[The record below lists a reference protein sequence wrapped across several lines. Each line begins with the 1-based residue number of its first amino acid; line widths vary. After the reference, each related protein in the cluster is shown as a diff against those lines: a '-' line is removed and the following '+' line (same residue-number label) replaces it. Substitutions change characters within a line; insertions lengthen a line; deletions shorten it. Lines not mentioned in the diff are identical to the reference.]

1 MLNPLDLTGKT
12 ILVTGASSGIG
23 QGTAIYL
30 SRLGARIVAVGRDEG
45 RLNETVSKME
55 GDGHR
60 AVPFDLNDVE
70 KIPAWMKE
78 LSAATGPLFGLV
90 HSAGIA
96 FNRPLK
102 VVSYKN
108 LLDMQRVNVDAG
120 ILLAK
125 GFRQLGVCEPAGS
138 SIVLIASVAALK
150 GEPALAGYS
159 ATKGALISLTRTL
172 GVELAPQKIRVN
184 CISPALVLTQMAD
197 DVRNTLPPE
206 NMEQLEKKHPL
217 GLGTTD
223 DVAYT
228 IAFLL
233 APGARWVTG
242 ANIVLDG
249 GYTA

>member
-1 MLNPLDLTGKT
+1 MPLASICVRLLPSCGRARATTKKASVRKSSARR
-12 ILVTGASSGIG
+12 ILPTRAALFFPI
-23 QGTAIYL
+23 AC
-30 SRLGARIVAVGRDEG
+30 RLAVDEK
-45 RLNETVSKME
+45 V
-55 GDGHR
+55 
-60 AVPFDLNDVE
+60 
-70 KIPAWMKE
+70 
-78 LSAATGPLFGLV
+78 SAAAGPLFGLV

-96 FNRPLK
+96 YNRPLK

-125 GFRQLGVCEPAGS
+125 GFRQLGVCEQGGS

-184 CISPALVLTQMAD
+184 CISPALVMTQMAD
-197 DVRNTLPPE
+197 GVRNTLPPE

-228 IAFLL
+228 IACLL
-233 APGARWVTG
+233 APGARWITG